1 MGREQ
6 WSSGPGFVLASIGS
20 AVGIGNIWRF
30 PYMVG
35 VNGGGAFLIPY
46 LIALFLFGLP
56 LLILELALGRHFRTS
71 VVPAFGTRG
80 RPFRLAGFVLVFLLR
95 PLGGD
100 RLRGGAEWLLRRPIE
115 VEPFFFA

>member
-1 MGREQ
+1 MAREQ

-46 LIALFLFGLP
+46 LIALFLFALP
-56 LLILELALGRHFRTS
+56 LLILEFALGRHFRTS
-71 VVPAFGTRG
+71 VVP
-80 RPFRLAGFVLVFLLR
+80 
-95 PLGGD
+95 
-100 RLRGGAEWLLRRPIE
+100 
-115 VEPFFFA
+115 